1 MPFARVVALDGD
13 RLGRSL
19 ADGSFDDGSLER
31 FTRACDSR
39 MQDNVPFFVTF
50 QDVTT
55 EAARLEVEAKARAD
69 LSTGTGDQNNKDGST
84 QRLLPPLR
92 PPTGWPLSERPPDLA
107 RVPPG
112 WWQRWP
118 AISNA
123 PPGWKDPVA
132 AEAQC
137 AFYFRCVSLPAALP
151 FLMFG
156 NLLRELSWLC
166 LILRSALPADEAV
179 ERFDRVFLALKSGIV
194 EAAEAIPHIGLVLE
208 PVIALAGGI
217 FRTLFIYLD
226 PFKVMDQLFELVPDA
241 QIRCRGT
248 QQPWF
253 LLANLCLAA
262 VIVMVVSAVMDS
274 HDAFRFQRAWDV
286 LTRGWEKKTSSH
298 GGNKWVY
305 RAPLMPTVATVGAEP
320 AERVLVYGVRVLVL
334 LSSSR
339 PFILHKT
346 GVCNDASIGIL
357 TMAVAYLSAPFI
369 FTVLLASFVQGVGPA
384 PPTRTVP
391 TQHANDSVTNDAN
404 DDERDWWTVR
414 GVRRDFWCVK

>member
-1 MPFARVVALDGD
+1 
-13 RLGRSL
+13 
-19 ADGSFDDGSLER
+19 
-31 FTRACDSR
+31 
-39 MQDNVPFFVTF
+39 
-50 QDVTT
+50 
-55 EAARLEVEAKARAD
+55 
-69 LSTGTGDQNNKDGST
+69 
-84 QRLLPPLR
+84 
-92 PPTGWPLSERPPDLA
+92 
-107 RVPPG
+107 
-112 WWQRWP
+112 
-118 AISNA
+118 
-123 PPGWKDPVA
+123 
-132 AEAQC
+132 
-137 AFYFRCVSLPAALP
+137 
-151 FLMFG
+151 MFG

-179 ERFDRVFLALKSGIV
+179 ERFDRVFLALKSGVV
-194 EAAEAIPHIGLVLE
+194 EAAEAIPYLGLVLE

-226 PFKVMDQLFELVPDA
+226 SFKVMDQLFGLVPDA

-262 VIVMVVSAVMDS
+262 VIVMIVSAVMDS
-274 HDAFRFQRAWDV
+274 LVAFRFQRVWDV

-298 GGNKWVY
+298 GGKKWVRKSD
-305 RAPLMPTVATVGAEP
+305 RASLMPTVATLLADP

-391 TQHANDSVTNDAN
+391 TQHANDSVTNDGN
-404 DDERDWWTVR
+404 DDERDWWAIR

>member
-1 MPFARVVALDGD
+1 MLGVKSGDYVHAVGGVPSISLAHFTDQCDEASGRAQGSWKYFVVTFTKATNGAHLDVHFIIGKPLGFHLKECYGPIVAVALEPSSAPSVAGVMPFARVVALDGD

-208 PVIALAGGI
+208 PVITLAGGI

-305 RAPLMPTVATVGAEP
+305 RAPLMPTVATVGAER
-320 AERVLVYGVRVLVL
+320 A
-334 LSSSR
+334 
-339 PFILHKT
+339 
-346 GVCNDASIGIL
+346 
-357 TMAVAYLSAPFI
+357 
-369 FTVLLASFVQGVGPA
+369 
-384 PPTRTVP
+384 
-391 TQHANDSVTNDAN
+391 
-404 DDERDWWTVR
+404 
-414 GVRRDFWCVK
+414 